1 MKKTISINIS
11 GVIFHIEEDGYEKLK
26 QYLTSIQQYFST
38 YEDSQEIVTDIE
50 NRIAEK
56 LLATLKGDDKTP
68 ARQAVTL
75 EDINGLVA
83 RMGTVADFEAVEK
96 EEILVAGGT
105 RQKAGSLG
113 SDASGTP
120 DAPTDSQ
127 SEGTRVNYNFK
138 RGQYGYDYQYDST
151 TGKAKTSYT
160 YRDRKLSR
168 DTRRKTLGGVA
179 AGLAHYF
186 QIDPVWVRVLLI
198 SAVIGFPVIGDGLG
212 DGQGLFS
219 SLGGF
224 TVIAYILLWIILPG
238 SNDLEEEKGIKKFY
252 RNPDNKVLGGVAS
265 GLAAYFGV
273 DTSIVRIA
281 LVASV
286 FVFGFGVLA
295 YIVLWMVAPEA
306 RSVTEKMEMVGKP
319 ITLSNIES
327 SVKSNLN
334 VAPTAPESG
343 LTQLLLFP
351 FRAIAAIF
359 GALGQLFGKTLGGL
373 GTVIRVLFG
382 LLLLV
387 IGFSFAIACLT
398 VFGAGIGI
406 LAGTN
411 FGPGNGIPLSILRE
425 DISILTLIAGF
436 IVGILPSVAM
446 MLTGLL
452 VITRRSLISGN
463 TVLTLFGAWVISGVI
478 LATTIPQVVG
488 EFRRYGRVE
497 TTTVVTPVGMPTFT
511 MNERYNDGEFNVRP
525 HIELEGYNGAD
536 IKVVMTAS
544 ARGRTRDDA
553 QANARQ
559 IRYKPVVKD
568 STVDFAEEFE
578 LPENA
583 RFRDQELRI
592 TVYVPF
598 NRPFRMTEDFGRFI
612 NNRFDDTELDGM
624 PNNIWRF
631 TAEGLK
637 GVGFERTYERDVDD
651 SRNDDELMN
660 DDDVKVDTDGS
671 QTKTLEVGTVAPR
684 VVSVS
689 GNFGVRFQKGTQF
702 KVVADGEGGELDQTT
717 ATNEDGTLRI
727 ENRTNNDDNLRVG
740 LTITLPSLQTVRL
753 SGSTNAR
760 LTEFDSFTALT
771 VDLSGSSELLLKAA
785 VGSLTTDQTGATKL
799 ILRGKADQLQAT
811 LSGASRLNATQMR
824 LQKADV
830 NTSGAAAVR
839 LSEVANL
846 TQKANGT
853 SRIERETGK

>member
-56 LLATLKGDDKTP
+56 LLATLKGDEKTP

-75 EDINGLVA
+75 EDVNGLIA

-105 RQKAGSLG
+105 RQKAATGNVP
-113 SDASGTP
+113 ASGQPAFSSTG
-120 DAPTDSQ
+120 SQ
-127 SEGTRVNYNFK
+127 SERQQTTTENPTRP
-138 RGQYGYDYQYDST
+138 
-151 TGKAKTSYT
+151 
-160 YRDRKLSR
+160 RDRKLTR

-179 AGLAHYF
+179 SGLAHYF

-198 SAVIGFPVIGDGLG
+198 SAVIGFPVIGDGMG
-212 DGQGLFS
+212 DGNGLFS

-238 SNDLEEEKGIKKFY
+238 SNDLQEEKGIKKFY

-273 DTSIVRIA
+273 DTSVIRIA
-281 LVASV
+281 LVFSV

-306 RSVTEKMEMVGKP
+306 RSVTEKMEMIGKP

-382 LLLLV
+382 LLLLL
-387 IGFSFAIACLT
+387 IGFSFTIACLT
-398 VFGAGIGI
+398 VFGAGLGI

-411 FGPGNGIPLSILRE
+411 FGPGDGIPMSILRE

-436 IVGILPSVAM
+436 VVGILPSVAI

-488 EFRRYGRVE
+488 EFRKYGRVE
-497 TTTVVTPVGMPTFT
+497 TTTIVTPAGMPTFT
-511 MNERYNDGEFNVRP
+511 MNERYNDGEFNIRP
-525 HIELEGYNGAD
+525 HIELEGYNGTD

-568 STVDFAEEFE
+568 STVDFAEEFD

-583 RFRDQELRI
+583 RFRDQELRV

-598 NRPFRMTEDFGRFI
+598 NKPFRMTEDFGRFI
-612 NNRFDDTELDGM
+612 DNRFDDTELEGM
-624 PNNIWRF
+624 PNNLWQF
-631 TAEGLK
+631 TTNGLI
-637 GVGFERTYERDVDD
+637 GVGFERTYDRDDTD
-651 SRNDDELMN
+651 TNDNDDRLN
-660 DDDVKVDTDGS
+660 DDDVEVSTDGP
-671 QTKTLEVGTVAPR
+671 QTKALEVGTVAPK

-702 KVVADGEGGELDQTT
+702 KVVADGEGWMLDQTT
-717 ATNEDGTLRI
+717 ATNEDGTLRV
-727 ENRTNNDDNLRVG
+727 ENRNNNDRRVG
-740 LTITLPSLQTVRL
+740 LTVTLPSLETIRL
-753 SGSTNAR
+753 SGSSNAR

-771 VDLSGSSELLLKAA
+771 VDLSGSSELLLKAT

-799 ILRGKADQLQAT
+799 ILRGKADQMQAT

-824 LQKADV
+824 LKKADV

>member
-56 LLATLKGDDKTP
+56 LLATLKGDEKTP

-75 EDINGLVA
+75 EDVNGLIA

-105 RQKAGSLG
+105 RQKAAIGNVPAMGQPAFSSTG
-113 SDASGTP
+113 
-120 DAPTDSQ
+120 SQ
-127 SEGTRVNYNFK
+127 SERQQTTTDNPTRP
-138 RGQYGYDYQYDST
+138 
-151 TGKAKTSYT
+151 
-160 YRDRKLSR
+160 RDRKLTR

-179 AGLAHYF
+179 SGLAHYF

-198 SAVIGFPVIGDGLG
+198 SAVIGFPVIGDGMG
-212 DGQGLFS
+212 DGNGLFS

-238 SNDLEEEKGIKKFY
+238 SNDLQEEKGIKKFY

-273 DTSIVRIA
+273 DTSVVRIA
-281 LVASV
+281 LVSSV

-306 RSVTEKMEMVGKP
+306 RSVTEKMEMIGKP

-373 GTVIRVLFG
+373 GTVLRVLFG

-387 IGFSFAIACLT
+387 IGFSFTIACLT

-406 LAGTN
+406 LAGTS
-411 FGPGNGIPLSILRE
+411 FGPGDGIPMSILRE

-436 IVGILPSVAM
+436 VVGILPSVAI

-452 VITRRSLISGN
+452 VITRRTLISGN

-488 EFRRYGRVE
+488 EFRKYGRVE
-497 TTTVVTPVGMPTFT
+497 TTTIVTPAGMPTFT
-511 MNERYNDGEFNVRP
+511 MKERYNDGEFNIRP

-568 STVDFAEEFE
+568 STVDFAEEFD
-578 LPENA
+578 LPEHA
-583 RFRDQELRI
+583 RFRNQELRV

-598 NRPFRMTEDFGRFI
+598 NKPFRMTEDFGRFI
-612 NNRFDDTELDGM
+612 DNRFDDTELDGM
-624 PNNIWRF
+624 PNNLWQF
-631 TAEGLK
+631 TTKGLI
-637 GVGFERTYERDVDD
+637 GVGFERTYDRDDNDNNDRDD
-651 SRNDDELMN
+651 DILN
-660 DDDVKVDTDGS
+660 DDDVEVSTDGP
-671 QTKTLEVGTVAPR
+671 QTKTLEVGTAAPK

-689 GNFGVRFQKGTQF
+689 GNFGIRFQKGTQF
-702 KVVADGEGGELDQTT
+702 KVVADGEGWMLDQTT
-717 ATNEDGTLRI
+717 ATNEDGTLRV
-727 ENRTNNDDNLRVG
+727 ENRNNDGDRRVG
-740 LTITLPSLQTVRL
+740 LTVTLPSLETIRL
-753 SGSTNAR
+753 SGSSKAR
-760 LTEFDSFTALT
+760 LTEFDSFSALT
-771 VDLSGSSELLLKAA
+771 VDLSGSSELLLKAT

-799 ILRGKADQLQAT
+799 ILRGKTDQMQAT